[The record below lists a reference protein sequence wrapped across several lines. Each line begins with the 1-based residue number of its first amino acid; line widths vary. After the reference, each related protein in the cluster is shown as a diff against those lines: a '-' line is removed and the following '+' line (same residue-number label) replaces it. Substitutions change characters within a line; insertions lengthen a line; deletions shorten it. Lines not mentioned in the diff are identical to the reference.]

1 MDAGADAERERR
13 RNVMIGD
20 VAEQEKQQSYQVAY
34 LDMVQ
39 RYEKLAL
46 RCIEAE
52 RALSSIEG
60 VTSQDDLIERVMKM
74 QQALATVTQQR
85 DRLRS
90 AFETAAEDRDRWKAS
105 AEKAAKLVQV
115 PEGAAI
121 ADIIKWLE
129 GKGYRVSK

>member
-1 MDAGADAERERR
+1 MITNLHARWAAQQGEK
-13 RNVMIGD
+13 MIGD
-20 VAEQEKQQSYQVAY
+20 AAEQEKQQSYQKAY
-34 LDMVQ
+34 LDMVE

-52 RALSSIEG
+52 RELNACYRGNKEL
-60 VTSQDDLIERVMKM
+60 
-74 QQALATVTQQR
+74 
-85 DRLRS
+85 
-90 AFETAAEDRDRWKAS
+90 AEDRDEWRRSSEKSHREMITWKAS

>member
-1 MDAGADAERERR
+1 MGG
-13 RNVMIGD
+13 MIGD
-20 VAEQEKQQSYQVAY
+20 IAEQDKQQSYHVAY

-52 RALSSIEG
+52 RELSACYRGNKE
-60 VTSQDDLIERVMKM
+60 L
-74 QQALATVTQQR
+74 
-85 DRLRS
+85 
-90 AFETAAEDRDRWKAS
+90 AEDRDKWKTS